1 MYLFKKMLVNL
12 LAAQK
17 YCLKS
22 FVFLLKEVFDISKSQ
37 CKTGNFLVVV
47 SIPGVA
53 GVIEAPVLILHL
65 HPGLP
70 QVDEA

>member
-1 MYLFKKMLVNL
+1 MLVNL

-17 YCLKS
+17 YLLKS
-22 FVFLLKEVFDISKSQ
+22 FVFLLKEIFDFSKSQ
-37 CKTGNFLVVV
+37 CKTGNFLVVL

-53 GVIEAPVLILHL
+53 GIIEAPVLILRL

-70 QVDEA
+70 QIDEG